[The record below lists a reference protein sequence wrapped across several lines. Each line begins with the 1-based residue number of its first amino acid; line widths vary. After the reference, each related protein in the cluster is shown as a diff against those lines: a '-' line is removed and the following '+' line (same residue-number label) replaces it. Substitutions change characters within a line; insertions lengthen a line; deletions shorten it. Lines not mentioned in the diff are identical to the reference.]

1 MPAPEARNPGN
12 HSVRCR
18 TTSRAAQPA
27 TGDGAS
33 QERVPRTRSVKS
45 PATCRCR
52 PAGRSD
58 SAISDSA
65 ISEHPVQLG
74 VTLVDTGL
82 HAAAQ
87 PRVAALEAVDQR
99 LRPQPRTAVAQVLEP
114 QRPQRD
120 FVGLA
125 LEREG
130 LHDPVRPYL
139 VEAAAEPVLHAIALR
154 DVLPAAA
161 STRVPVLDPGA

>member
-12 HSVRCR
+12 HPVRWR

-33 QERVPRTRSVKS
+33 QDRVPRTRSVNS

-52 PAGRSD
+52 SAGRSD
-58 SAISDSA
+58 SAIG
-65 ISEHPVQLG
+65 EHPVQLG
-74 VTLVDTGL
+74 VALVDTSL

-87 PRVAALEAVDQR
+87 PRVPALEAVAQR
-99 LRPQPRTAVAQVLEP
+99 LRPQPGTAVAQVLEP

-125 LEREG
+125 FEREG

-139 VEAAAEPVLHAIALR
+139 VEAAAEPVLGAVAL
-154 DVLPAAA
+154 
-161 STRVPVLDPGA
+161 